1 MSINEKTAL
10 IEEIL
15 KDVSASLQNHSTKQ
29 ADLQQVVVSLN
40 EKLNIFKSQVEAEHL
55 HISNDLIK
63 LNDEIQSLVSKFKKS
78 VRKLED
84 VPCIKV
90 PKWYV
95 IEIPYQPI
103 VYSEELRELVSQTLT
118 NYVNI
123 NSEGPFA
130 LTQITPLW
138 RITEEAETAL
148 FASFSTFANPY
159 VPVPVLAPT
168 PKGRTLPCTAF
179 GNIVNVLGIINSERL
194 YNSPSLSGLLSVST
208 VGGVPGNPLKGPLS
222 DLPEWSFQ
230 IEIGGS
236 GRFWTSQY
244 IPAAAFYGIQG
255 EPTYLA
261 TPGYVQQNDRIIVH
275 AKQES
280 PIFHKGVIKIVLHGY
295 QMLGKTDISKA
306 LGY

>member
-15 KDVSASLQNHSTKQ
+15 KDVSTSLQNHSTKQ

-55 HISNDLIK
+55 NVSNDLIK

-78 VRKLED
+78 IRKLED

-103 VYSEELRELVSQTLT
+103 LFSEELSEFVSQTLT

-138 RITEEAETAL
+138 RITEDEE
-148 FASFSTFANPY
+148 FVYGSFSTFANPY
-159 VPVPVLAPT
+159 VPSPVLAPT

-179 GNIVNVLGIINSERL
+179 ANIVNVLGIINSGAL
-194 YNSPSLSGLLSVST
+194 YDSPSLSSLLNVNT
-208 VGGVPGNPLKGPLS
+208 IGGIPGNIRKGPLS

-261 TPGYVQQNDRIIVH
+261 TPGYVQQNDRIIIH

-280 PIFHKGVIKIVLHGY
+280 PIFYKGVLKIVLHGY